1 MAMRDRVDFSATV
14 YKINCPVLVV
24 SGEQDM
30 IIRAEDSKDM
40 ANAIPGALFVTVP
53 DSGHLSN
60 IENPQAFNRALL
72 EFIS

>member
-1 MAMRDRVDFSATV
+1 M
-14 YKINCPVLVV
+14 LVV
-24 SGEQDM
+24 TGEQDM

-40 ANAIPGALFVTVP
+40 AEAIPGARFVKVP

-72 EFIS
+72 EFISGT